1 MEQVKDY
8 NEKDLL
14 LRIAQGDEQA
24 FSEIFDRYSAKIYS
38 VALRITR
45 SQASAEELLQDTFL
59 IVWLRREQLSTI
71 QDFDAYLYI
80 IARNAA
86 YRTLKR
92 IARQQGNIDISSKDG
107 SMDDLL
113 FNDNKTEED
122 ISFRDLNAQ
131 LQMAIAK
138 LSPQQKQVYHLIKE
152 LGYSREQAAQAL
164 GISAETVKTHL
175 DRAMKSIR
183 AFLMA
188 DLKLALLALASV
200 QGIRL

>member
-1 MEQVKDY
+1 MERVKDY

-45 SQASAEELLQDTFL
+45 SQESAEELLQDTFL
-59 IVWLRREQLSTI
+59 IVWLRREQLSSI

-92 IARQQGNIDISSKDG
+92 IARQQGTMDV
-107 SMDDLL
+107 SMEDLL
-113 FNDNKTEED
+113 VNDNKTEED

-164 GISAETVKTHL
+164 GISSETVKTHL

-183 AFLMA
+183 AFLMT
-188 DLKLALLALASV
+188 DLKLALLALASA